1 MPQHIQD
8 LEMGFDYGLVLSG
21 GGARGA
27 YQVGVIRALATL
39 LEEWKID
46 HPFSIYSGV
55 SAGAISSSY
64 LAAQCDD
71 FTRASK
77 GLVDLWSGLTSDQ
90 IFRTDALSLG
100 KIGLQWMGELSFGS
114 LSANPGTT
122 RALLDTTPLKKLI
135 EDHMDFSKLARNFE
149 HRHLKALAVTAL
161 DYKDST
167 AVTFVQ
173 TQADTPDWQKSRKV
187 SEKTPIRSEHIMAS
201 SAIPLLFPPV
211 QVDGRYF
218 GDGCV
223 RNTHPCSPSIY
234 LGARKL
240 VIIGV
245 RSQNLTAYDHHVMQ
259 NKRPPSTGRVLNVLL
274 NSILLDGVDLDVE
287 RMKKVNEMVNWIP
300 KEKKSTVPYK
310 SVDFVWICPSQ
321 DIGLVAAR
329 KSKYLPKLIRF
340 LLKNLGT
347 IEEASEIVSYLLF
360 EKEFT
365 TELIEMGFEDG
376 MNTKQQIKELFEA

>member
-1 MPQHIQD
+1 
-8 LEMGFDYGLVLSG
+8 MGFDYGLVLSG

-27 YQVGVIRALATL
+27 YQVGVIRAIATL
-39 LEEWKID
+39 LEDWKID

-64 LAAQCDD
+64 LASQCDD
-71 FTRASK
+71 FTKASK
-77 GLVDLWSGLTSDQ
+77 GLVDLWSQLTSDQ
-90 IFRTDALSLG
+90 VFRTDALSLG

-114 LSANPGTT
+114 LGGSAGTT
-122 RALLDTTPLKKLI
+122 RALLDTSPLRKLI
-135 EDHMDFSKLARNFE
+135 EDNLDFSKLARNLE
-149 HRHLKALAVTAL
+149 NGHLKALALTAL

-173 TQADTPDWQKSRKV
+173 GQPNLRDWEKPRKV
-187 SEKTPIRSEHIMAS
+187 SEKAILKPEHIMAS

-211 QVDGRYF
+211 NVDGRFF

-223 RNTHPCSPSIY
+223 RNTHPCSPTIY
-234 LGARKL
+234 LGAQKL

-245 RSQNLTAYDHHVMQ
+245 RSQNQTAYDAQVMLD
-259 NKRPPSTGRVLNVLL
+259 KKPPSTGRVLNVLL

-300 KEKKSTVPYK
+300 KSKEHTVPYK
-310 SVDFVWICPSQ
+310 KVEYVWICPSK
-321 DIGLVAAR
+321 DIGVVAAR

-360 EKEFT
+360 EREFT

-376 MNTKQQIKELFEA
+376 MAAKDQIKALYGV

>member
-1 MPQHIQD
+1 
-8 LEMGFDYGLVLSG
+8 MGYDYGLVLSG

-27 YQVGVIRALATL
+27 YQVGVIRALSTL
-39 LEEWKID
+39 LEEWKIEN
-46 HPFSIYSGV
+46 PFSVYSGV

-64 LAAQCDD
+64 LASQCDD
-71 FTRASK
+71 FTQASK
-77 GLVDLWSGLTSDQ
+77 GLVDLWSHLTSDQ
-90 IFRTDALSLG
+90 IFKTDALSLG

-114 LSANPGTT
+114 LANNAGNA
-122 RALLDTTPLKKLI
+122 RALLDTSPLRKLI
-135 EDHMDFSKLARNFE
+135 EDNMDFSKLARNLE
-149 HRHLKALAVTAL
+149 NNKLKALALTAL
-161 DYKDST
+161 DYRDST

-173 TQADTPDWQKSRKV
+173 GKSDLRDWQKPRKV
-187 SEKTPIRSEHIMAS
+187 SEKTILKPEHIMAS

-211 QVDGRYF
+211 QVDSRFF

-223 RNTHPCSPSIY
+223 RNTHPCSPTIY
-234 LGARKL
+234 LGAQKL

-245 RSQNLTAYDHHVMQ
+245 RSQNLTAYDAHVMFD
-259 NKRPPSTGRVLNVLL
+259 KKPPSTGRVLNVLL

-287 RMKKVNEMVNWIP
+287 RMKKVNDMVNWVP
-300 KEKKSTVPYK
+300 QEQRATVPYK
-310 SVDFVWICPSQ
+310 KVEYVWICPSM
-321 DIGLVAAR
+321 DIGQVAAR

-360 EKEFT
+360 EREFT

-376 MNTKQQIKELFEA
+376 MKAKDQIKELFEA

>member
-1 MPQHIQD
+1 
-8 LEMGFDYGLVLSG
+8 MGFDYGLVLSG

-27 YQVGVIRALATL
+27 YQVGVIRAIATL

-71 FTRASK
+71 FTNASK
-77 GLVDLWSGLTSDQ
+77 GLVDLWSQLTSDQ

-114 LSANPGTT
+114 LSGNSGTT
-122 RALLDTTPLKKLI
+122 RALLDTSPLRKLI
-135 EDHMDFSKLARNFE
+135 EDNMDFSKLARNIE
-149 HRHLKALAVTAL
+149 HGHLKGLALTAL

-173 TQADTPDWQKSRKV
+173 GHAKLRDWEKPRKV
-187 SEKTPIRSEHIMAS
+187 SEKAILKPEHIMAS

-211 QVDGRYF
+211 QVDDRFF

-223 RNTHPCSPSIY
+223 RNTHPCSPTIY
-234 LGARKL
+234 LGAQKL

-245 RSQNLTAYDHHVMQ
+245 RSQNQTAYDAHV
-259 NKRPPSTGRVLNVLL
+259 KLDKKPPSTGRVLNVLL

-287 RMKKVNEMVNWIP
+287 RMKKVNEMVHWIP
-300 KEKKSTVPYK
+300 KGKEHSVPYK
-310 SVDFVWICPSQ
+310 KVDYVWICPSK
-321 DIGLVAAR
+321 DIGAVAAR

-360 EKEFT
+360 EREFT

-376 MNTKQQIKELFEA
+376 MAAKNQIKELFEA

>member
-1 MPQHIQD
+1 
-8 LEMGFDYGLVLSG
+8 MGIDYGLVLSG

-27 YQVGVIRALATL
+27 YQVGVIRAIATL
-39 LEEWKID
+39 LEEWKIE

-77 GLVDLWSGLTSDQ
+77 GLVDLWSQLTSDQ
-90 IFRTDALSLG
+90 VFRTDALSLG

-114 LSANPGTT
+114 LGSNAGTT
-122 RALLDTTPLKKLI
+122 RALLDTSPLKKLI
-135 EDHMDFSKLARNFE
+135 ENHMDFSKLSRNIE
-149 HRHLKALAVTAL
+149 HGHLKALALTAL
-161 DYKDST
+161 DYRDST

-173 TQADTPDWQKSRKV
+173 GQHSLPDWQKPRKV
-187 SEKTPIRSEHIMAS
+187 SEKSILKAEHIMAS

-211 QVDGRYF
+211 HVDNRYF

-245 RSQNLTAYDHHVMQ
+245 RSQNQTAYDAQVM
-259 NKRPPSTGRVLNVLL
+259 NDRKPPSTGRVLNVLL

-287 RMKKVNEMVNWIP
+287 RMKKVNEMVAWIP
-300 KEKKSTVPYK
+300 KTKEHTVPYK
-310 SVDFVWICPSQ
+310 SVDYVWICPSM
-321 DIGLVAAR
+321 DIGQVAAR

-360 EKEFT
+360 EREFT
-365 TELIEMGFEDG
+365 TELIDMGFEDG
-376 MNTKQQIKELFEA
+376 MNAKQQIKELFEA